1 MIYDSNS
8 FLKEKALDFLAC
20 EYQVIKNITIKHINE
35 LSYQFI
41 RPFKKEFIHND
52 HVTAGVMVTMLI
64 DDGYLSSELVKGE
77 GLIINVTEKGFN
89 YIKQN
94 NMTNEELKSKVE
106 FFIEGAKLI
115 SKEIRGKNEHLTRIE
130 INDGEPISVFFD
142 KIQDTLTY
150 LTKLHKSVT
159 IFCNVETYRILK
171 EKQKNL
177 PGLNLM
183 VDDSINEYSVE
194 IFYPKIENEL

>member
-1 MIYDSNS
+1 MRDDS
-8 FLKEKALDFLAC
+8 
-20 EYQVIKNITIKHINE
+20 
-35 LSYQFI
+35 
-41 RPFKKEFIHND
+41 RPFKKEKALLFLLKNHQLIKNIHKNKIDDICYSFIKPFGDKFKYND
-52 HVTAGVMVTMLI
+52 PVTAGSMIIILE
-64 DDGYLSSELVKGE
+64 DDGYLRSE
-77 GLIINVTEKGFN
+77 GLIFNITEKGFD

-106 FFIEGAKLI
+106 FFTEGSKLI

-171 EKQKNL
+171 EKQKNI